1 MHTRMRL
8 LFSILFTTIV
18 FGLQAQLRT
27 VHNQS
32 FEAGEELKYVL
43 HYGIFNA
50 GVATL
55 RVKKTKPNKHTNRPQ
70 LYVEGIGKTTGTF
83 SWFFKVYDEYSSTID
98 AKGVFPY
105 HFKRRVDE
113 GGYKISQD
121 YYFDHEEDKLKTQ
134 KDDVFEISKYSQDM
148 ISAFYYARTLNFD
161 TAKIGDVYRFQ
172 SFVDEKED
180 TLRIKYLGKRFVNIR
195 NGKYRVMAFSPVVI
209 EGNVFE
215 NDEALVVYI
224 SDDKNRVP
232 VLAEAKIL
240 VGSVKMELESYK
252 NLMHPLAKMP

>member
-1 MHTRMRL
+1 MRIL
-8 LFSILFTTIV
+8 LSILYTTV
-18 FGLQAQLRT
+18 FAIGLNGQLRT
-27 VHNQS
+27 VNNQC
-32 FEAGEELKYVL
+32 FGAGEELKYVL

-50 GVATL
+50 GEATL
-55 RVKKTKPNKHTNRPQ
+55 KVKKTKPNKTNKRKQ
-70 LYVEGIGKTTGTF
+70 WYVEGIGKTTGTF
-83 SWFFKVYDEYSSTID
+83 SWFFKVYDEYASTID
-98 AKGVFPY
+98 AEGVFPY
-105 HFKRRVDE
+105 HFKRRVNE

-121 YYFDHEEDKLKTQ
+121 YYFNHAEDKLKTH
-134 KDDVFEISKYSQDM
+134 KNEEFAISKYAQDM

-161 TAKIGDVYRFQ
+161 TAKVGDVYRFQ

-195 NGKYRVMAFSPVVI
+195 NGKYRVMAFCPVVI
-209 EGNVFE
+209 EGNIFE

-252 NLMHPLAKMP
+252 NLMHPLAKVP

>member
-1 MHTRMRL
+1 MRI
-8 LFSILFTTIV
+8 FVSILLTVLTL
-18 FGLQAQLRT
+18 GLQGQLRT
-27 VHNQS
+27 VNNQS

-50 GVATL
+50 GEATL
-55 RVKKTKPNKHTNRPQ
+55 KVKKTKPNKKNEREQ

-83 SWFFKVYDEYSSTID
+83 SWFFKVYDEYASTID
-98 AKGVFPY
+98 AEGVFPY

-121 YYFDHEEDKLKTQ
+121 YYFNHDEDKLVTQ
-134 KDDVFEISKYSQDM
+134 KKEEFPISKYSQDM

-180 TLRIKYLGKRFVNIR
+180 TLRIKYLGKRFVDIR
-195 NGKYRVMAFSPVVI
+195 NGKYRVMAFCPVVI

-252 NLMHPLAKMP
+252 NLMHPMAKVP